1 MIYLIVILLCHFLFF
16 LPPEI
21 VSRKLLLPFPDLY
34 IYFLAY
40 IIKWNFEIFRTG
52 IRSLKGGKSKQED
65 SGRDRI
71 FFFFWQGQDCSSS
84 DKGTAALMTVEMDTE
99 EGPQVCKII

>member
-1 MIYLIVILLCHFLFF
+1 MLHSYSFY
-16 LPPEI
+16 
-21 VSRKLLLPFPDLY
+21 S
-34 IYFLAY
+34 AY

-52 IRSLKGGKSKQED
+52 IRNLKGGKSKQED
-65 SGRDRI
+65 AGKDRI

-99 EGPQVCKII
+99 EGPQVRTLHSLKCYKKSLYTMLFGRY